1 MLRVLVLI
9 FSISI
14 LVSCATSGIIS
25 GEQGA
30 ATSETISDP
39 VDLTDYLNRIAGVR
53 VAGSGYNAVVT
64 IRGPISLNSGTGPL
78 YVVDGNILGHDYAEL
93 YSNITVPEIAS
104 VNVLKDASDLAFYG
118 SRGAAGV
125 IEVSLKRSIE

>member
-1 MLRVLVLI
+1 MLRSLVFI
-9 FSISI
+9 FSISV
-14 LVSCATSGIIS
+14 LVSCATSGVPS
-25 GEQGA
+25 GKQGA
-30 ATSETISDP
+30 VTSETVSDP

-53 VAGSGYNAVVT
+53 VAGSGSDAVVT

-78 YVVDGNILGHDYAEL
+78 YVVDGNILGHDYAEF
-93 YSNITVPEIAS
+93 YSTVTVPQIAS

-125 IEVSLKRSIE
+125 IVVYLK